1 MVSPRP
7 KLKNVKDFLHGG
19 IDYKEL
25 VNFNL
30 KPEEIIDFSSSLNPL
45 GTPYKVLE
53 SLVKVKIDAYPDTNC
68 YELKEAIAKFHGLKQ
83 ENIIVGNGST
93 EIIYFTCQCY
103 LTKKSRVIIPSPTFS
118 EYERASVINGAK
130 VVLYRLKESN
140 DFRIDPKEL
149 LKLLIKHKP
158 KMVFLCNPNNPT
170 GHYLGENDV
179 REIIE
184 ASEKTLIV
192 LDEAYVDFVK
202 DPWDSTKFVR
212 YKNLLILKSLT
223 KNFGLAGL
231 RIGYA
236 LADEEIIKTLEK
248 VRPPW
253 NVNSVAQKAALVS
266 LFERKH
272 IEKAKEE
279 IELARSYLIKEI
291 SKMGRKPIPS
301 HGCFFM
307 VKVDD
312 ARKLRLALLEQGIL
326 VRDCTSFGLPNFI
339 RISVRRLSECKRL
352 IKAWR
357 EVEKKI
363 WVQKP

>member
-7 KLKNVKDFLHGG
+7 ELKNIKDCLHGS

-25 VNFNL
+25 VNL
-30 KPEEIIDFSSSLNPL
+30 DLRPEEIIDFSSNLNPL
-45 GTPYKVLE
+45 GVPYKASE
-53 SLVKVKIDAYPDTNC
+53 SLIKVKIDAYPDTNC
-68 YELKEAIAKFHGLKQ
+68 YELKEALAKFHGLKQ

-93 EIIYFTCQCY
+93 EIIYFACQCY

-118 EYERASVINGAK
+118 EYERASAINGAK
-130 VVLYRLKESN
+130 VVLYRLRESN
-140 DFRIDPKEL
+140 DFKIDVKEL

-158 KMVFLCNPNNPT
+158 KIIFLCNPNNPT
-170 GHYLGENDV
+170 GQYLGENDV
-179 REIIE
+179 REILE
-184 ASEKTLIV
+184 VSEKTLIV
-192 LDEAYVDFVK
+192 LDEACVDFIK
-202 DPWDSTKFVR
+202 NPWDSSKFLG
-212 YKNLLILKSLT
+212 YKNLLILRSLT
-223 KNFGLAGL
+223 KIFGLAGL

-266 LFERKH
+266 LFEREH
-272 IEKAKEE
+272 IEKAEEE
-279 IELARSYLIKEI
+279 IELAKGYLMKEI
-291 SKMGRKPIPS
+291 SKIGGKPISS

-307 VKVDD
+307 VKVND
-312 ARKLRLALLEQGIL
+312 ARKLRLALLERGIL

-352 IKAWR
+352 IKEWR

-363 WVQKP
+363 